1 MTRTSAQ
8 ALIGI
13 GVLVAAVSLLANP
26 FGLGRYPGFGWVQ
39 EVGVIIGI
47 LEILAGFYL
56 RVRAPRVT
64 SPEPRRRKG
73 QRPAH
78 ARGTRA
84 ATAHLEAVGLDGS
97 KVKLPLAVVL
107 DREVAE
113 RPSARA
119 IREGKNLE

>member
-56 RVRAPRVT
+56 RGRAPR
-64 SPEPRRRKG
+64 
-73 QRPAH
+73 
-78 ARGTRA
+78 
-84 ATAHLEAVGLDGS
+84 
-97 KVKLPLAVVL
+97 
-107 DREVAE
+107 
-113 RPSARA
+113 
-119 IREGKNLE
+119 IR